1 MSFESS
7 AKQVK
12 PDAEPPQD
20 ELARAL
26 IAHCALTA
34 DQVARIRDAA
44 RGTNLSFTDAALHTG
59 LVSSTDIENA
69 IAQGRRAAEA
79 AAPSEPPE
87 PPDAGIVEAALHRQ
101 SQSRSLVVRHAGT
114 VTPGSKLIFARDPH
128 HPRNEQIRA
137 LRTALLLLNEPG
149 RNANVLALL
158 SPCAGEGRTQL
169 AAELAISLSQLG
181 RRTLLVDADMRRPGQ
196 HHLFGA
202 VAFEGLVQALQR
214 STSTQLLQVEGLP
227 HLSLMTAG
235 QAASNPLEML
245 SDGRFERLLN
255 DWRRQYQ
262 FIVIDTPPVTE
273 YSDALAIATLAGR
286 VLICSRVAVTEQT
299 SIKEM
304 LRRLESTQSLVLG
317 AVLNE
322 F

>member
-1 MSFESS
+1 MSFEST

-12 PDAEPPQD
+12 PEPPPD

-26 IAHCALTA
+26 IVQCGLSD

-44 RGTNLSFTDAALHTG
+44 RGTNMSFTDAALHTG

-69 IAQGRRAAEA
+69 IAQGRRTAEA
-79 AAPSEPPE
+79 ASPPEPPE

-114 VTPGSKLIFARDPH
+114 VVPGSKLIFARDPH

-149 RNANVLALL
+149 RNANVFALL

-202 VAFEGLVQALQR
+202 QAYEGLVQALQR

-235 QAASNPLEML
+235 QASSNPLEML

-286 VLICSRVAVTEQT
+286 VLICSRVAITEQT

-304 LRRLESTQSLVLG
+304 LRRLESTQSWVLG

>member
-1 MSFESS
+1 
-7 AKQVK
+7 
-12 PDAEPPQD
+12 
-20 ELARAL
+20 
-26 IAHCALTA
+26 
-34 DQVARIRDAA
+34 
-44 RGTNLSFTDAALHTG
+44 
-59 LVSSTDIENA
+59 
-69 IAQGRRAAEA
+69 
-79 AAPSEPPE
+79 
-87 PPDAGIVEAALHRQ
+87 
-101 SQSRSLVVRHAGT
+101 
-114 VTPGSKLIFARDPH
+114 
-128 HPRNEQIRA
+128 
-137 LRTALLLLNEPG
+137 
-149 RNANVLALL
+149 
-158 SPCAGEGRTQL
+158 
-169 AAELAISLSQLG
+169 LAISLSQLG

-202 VAFEGLVQALQR
+202 VAYEGLVQALQR

>member
-1 MSFESS
+1 M
-7 AKQVK
+7 
-12 PDAEPPQD
+12 
-20 ELARAL
+20 
-26 IAHCALTA
+26 
-34 DQVARIRDAA
+34 
-44 RGTNLSFTDAALHTG
+44 SFTDAALHTG
-59 LVSSTDIENA
+59 LVTSTDIENA
-69 IAQGRRAAEA
+69 IAHGRRAAEA

-87 PPDAGIVEAALHRQ
+87 PPDAGIVETALHRQ

-137 LRTALLLLNEPG
+137 LRTALLLLNDPG

-202 VAFEGLVQALQR
+202 VAYEGLVQALQR

>member
-1 MSFESS
+1 
-7 AKQVK
+7 
-12 PDAEPPQD
+12 
-20 ELARAL
+20 L
-26 IAHCALTA
+26 IAHCGLSA

-44 RGTNLSFTDAALHTG
+44 RGTNMSFTDAALHTG
-59 LVSSTDIENA
+59 LVTSTDIENA
-69 IAQGRRAAEA
+69 IAHGRRAAEA

-87 PPDAGIVEAALHRQ
+87 PPDAGIVETALHRQ

-137 LRTALLLLNEPG
+137 LRTALLLLNDPG

-202 VAFEGLVQALQR
+202 VAYEGLVQALQR

>member
-1 MSFESS
+1 MSLESS
-7 AKQVK
+7 Q
-12 PDAEPPQD
+12 PLRSEPPD
-20 ELARAL
+20 EIARAL
-26 IAHCALTA
+26 IAYCGLSA
-34 DQVARIRDAA
+34 DYVARIRDTA
-44 RGTNLSFTDAALHTG
+44 RGTNMSFTDAALHSG

-69 IAQGRRAAEA
+69 IAAERRAAQD
-79 AAPSEPPE
+79 SEPPE
-87 PPDAGIVEAALHRQ
+87 PPDSGIVEAALRRQ

-114 VTPGSKLIFARDPH
+114 VKPGSKLIFARDPH

-158 SPCAGEGRTQL
+158 SPCAGEGRSQL

-181 RRTLLVDADMRRPGQ
+181 QRTLLVDADMRKPGQ
-196 HHLFGA
+196 HVLFGA
-202 VAFEGLVQALQR
+202 SGYEGLVQALQR
-214 STSTQLLQVEGLP
+214 SNTTQLLMVEGLP

-235 QAASNPLEML
+235 QTASNPLEML

-286 VLICSRVAVTEQT
+286 VLICSRVAVTEQN

-317 AVLNE
+317 AVLND